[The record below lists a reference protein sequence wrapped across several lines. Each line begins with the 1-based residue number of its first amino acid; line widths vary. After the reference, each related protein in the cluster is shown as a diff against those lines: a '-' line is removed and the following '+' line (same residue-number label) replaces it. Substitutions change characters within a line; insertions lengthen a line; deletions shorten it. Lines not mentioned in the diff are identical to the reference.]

1 MIITYKRKEIANI
14 TTINKMVSFI
24 KEHNV
29 YKNFLGFKKCYE
41 EPILDKILST
51 GNLNFKSVKPFLRE
65 FMGPETN
72 RSLEF
77 WLCRG
82 YSEDEALKR
91 IKTLQSTS
99 AKKVNCQKRL
109 LPSNVEYWIIRG
121 YDLGEAVKKVKDR
134 QSTFSL
140 TKCIEKHGVSKGLEV
155 FNNRQNKW
163 LDSLNKTRLLNGGFN
178 NDSSSVDFFKEKYGV
193 DWIKETLNKVSYTE
207 NNKKIIQE
215 ITNKTKDIDG
225 LINYIKNN
233 IEYYSMG
240 DLDFIF
246 KSKIIQ
252 NFYDETYNNIKNN
265 VPDSLNMVKTKF
277 SNYWYVSGY
286 TFNSNGEYEIGDFL
300 MKNNIKFE
308 HNNNYPSSKYR
319 YDFYL
324 PNENVYIEYFGLIK
338 NIGWQKNEVLS
349 IYLDK
354 MRKKVLFCE
363 EMGYNLIYGEKP
375 KKIIN
380 KLKNII
386 WK

>member
-1 MIITYKRKEIANI
+1 MIITYKRKEIVNI
-14 TTINKMVSFI
+14 TTINEMVGFI
-24 KEHNV
+24 KQYGI
-29 YKNFLGFKKCYE
+29 YKNFLGFKKCHE
-41 EPILDKILST
+41 ESILNKILEVDS
-51 GNLNFKSVKPFLRE
+51 LNFKSVKPFLRE

-82 YSEDEALKR
+82 YSEHESLER

-99 AKKVNCQKRL
+99 SKKVDYQKRL
-109 LPSNVEYWIIRG
+109 LPSNVDYWINKG
-121 YDLGEAVKKVKDR
+121 YDLDEAVKKVKDR

-140 TKCIEKHGVSKGLEV
+140 AKCIEKHGVNKGLEV

-163 LDSLNKTRLLNGGFN
+163 LDSLNKTKSLNGGFN
-178 NDSSSVDFFKEKYGV
+178 HDSSSVDFFKEKYGV
-193 DWIKETLNKVSYTE
+193 DWIKETLKKASYTE
-207 NNKKIIQE
+207 NNEKIIQE
-215 ITNKTKDIDG
+215 ITSKTKDIDG
-225 LINYIKNN
+225 LIGYIKNN

-252 NFYDETYNNIKNN
+252 NFYGETYKNIKNN
-265 VPDSLNMVKTKF
+265 VSDSLNMIKTKF

-308 HNNNYPSSKYR
+308 HNNNYPNSKYK

-338 NIGWQKNEVLS
+338 NVGWQKNEVLS
-349 IYLDK
+349 NYLDK
-354 MRKKVLFCE
+354 MKKKVLFCE
-363 EMGYNLIYGEKP
+363 EGGYNLIYGETP